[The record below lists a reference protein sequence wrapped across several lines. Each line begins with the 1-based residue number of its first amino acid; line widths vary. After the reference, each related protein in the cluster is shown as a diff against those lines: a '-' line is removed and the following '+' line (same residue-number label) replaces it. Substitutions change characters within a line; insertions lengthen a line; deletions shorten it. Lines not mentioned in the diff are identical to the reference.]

1 MAFKQSKVSDLEV
14 KMSML
19 NYDRVLWRRMFEG
32 QSRWHLSVRNRWEL
46 ARWAVCFTSTIDV
59 VISHNM
65 CCWFFSLVFFFVF
78 FFGCCCNELCVCV
91 PTVSQYFSVLE
102 DGALAHNLQEQES
115 KDYESLSPHTS
126 TECSY
131 TFPVY
136 FTFSSGSF
144 DSPITTPSN
153 SK

>member
-1 MAFKQSKVSDLEV
+1 MSILMAFKQSKVSDLEV

-65 CCWFFSLVFFFVF
+65 CCWFFSLVFFFF
-78 FFGCCCNELCVCV
+78 FFLAAVAMSCVFVFLQC
-91 PTVSQYFSVLE
+91 PSISQFWRMEHWHITYRSRKVRTMNHSLLTHPLSAHTHSLFTSHSLLV
-102 DGALAHNLQEQES
+102 ALTLQ
-115 KDYESLSPHTS
+115 
-126 TECSY
+126 
-131 TFPVY
+131 
-136 FTFSSGSF
+136 
-144 DSPITTPSN
+144 
-153 SK
+153 